1 LAPSK
6 YVEAVEQALDQLE
19 QTDVVRR
26 IWAKDHTIW
35 KADPTEITDR
45 LGWLDVTSYMLTQ
58 VESLT
63 KVANDVKAAGLRHI
77 VLLGMGGSSLGPEV
91 LRQVIGSSPGHP
103 ELIVLDSTVPAWIR
117 SVSQA
122 IDPAK
127 SLFIVSSKSGGT
139 IESNTLYR
147 YFRALV
153 DSAVGQEEAGSY
165 FVAVTDAGS
174 ALEAL
179 AERDGFRKAFINPSD
194 IGGRYSVHSFFGLV
208 PAAMAGMD
216 LNRLIQGFD
225 EMASQCS
232 PEVALRENPGAVLGA
247 TMAVMAAQGRD
258 KLTLVASPSISGFGL
273 WAEQLLAES
282 TGKEG
287 KGIVPVA
294 DEPLLRPEAYGN
306 DRLFV
311 HLRMAGDNN
320 AEADAKLRVLED
332 AGHPVVHFDLS
343 DAYDIAAEFFRGEFA
358 TAVAGAVLG
367 IQPFDQPNVQQAKD
381 MTDKVL
387 SDYRSSGV
395 KPGLEDLGSLRE
407 MLSQAKPGDYLAV
420 MAYVEQTPETDA
432 GFHSLREAVMQRYNI
447 ATTLGYGPRFLH
459 STGQLHKGGP
469 DTGLFLQITA
479 PHEKDIAIPG
489 LDFSFG
495 VLADA
500 QASVDLV
507 ALVAQGRRAARVIL
521 SPDIATSITQIVT
534 SISS

>member
-1 LAPSK
+1 MARST
-6 YVEAVEQALDQLE
+6 YTEAVEQALDQLE
-19 QTDVVRR
+19 RDDVISR
-26 IWAKDHTIW
+26 IWAKDHTVW
-35 KADPTEITDR
+35 KPDPAEITDR
-45 LGWLDVTSYMLTQ
+45 LGWLDVTAYMATQ
-58 VESLT
+58 VESLN
-63 KVANDVKAAGLRHI
+63 KIANDVKAAGIRHV

-91 LRQVIGSSPGHP
+91 LRQVIGSSLGYP

-139 IESNTLYR
+139 IEPNILYR
-147 YFRALV
+147 YFRTLV
-153 DSAVGQEEAGSY
+153 ESAVGHEEAGSH
-165 FVAVTDAGS
+165 FVAVTDAES

-179 AERDGFRKAFINPSD
+179 AEREGFRKAFINPSD
-194 IGGRYSVHSFFGLV
+194 IGGRYSVQSFFGLV
-208 PAAMAGMD
+208 PAALAGMD

-225 EMASQCS
+225 EMASQCR

-258 KLTLVASPSISGFGL
+258 KLTLVASPSISSFGL

-287 KGIVPVA
+287 RGIVPIA
-294 DEPLLRPEAYGN
+294 DEPLLGSEAYGN

-311 HLRMAGDNN
+311 HLRMEGENDT
-320 AEADAKLRVLED
+320 EADAKLRLLEE
-332 AGHPVVHFDLS
+332 AGHPVVNFDLT

-358 TAVAGAVLG
+358 TAVAGAILG

-381 MTDKVL
+381 MTDRVL

-395 KPGLEDLGSLRE
+395 KPELEALGSLRE
-407 MLSQAKPGDYLAV
+407 MLSQAKPGDYLAI
-420 MAYVEQTPETDA
+420 MAYVEQSSETDA
-432 GFHSLREAVMQRYNI
+432 AFYSLRQAVMRRYKI
-447 ATTLGYGPRFLH
+447 TTTLGYGPRFLH

-479 PHEKDIAIPG
+479 PHEEDIAIQSF
-489 LDFSFG
+489 DFSFG

-500 QASVDLV
+500 QASGDLA

-521 SPDIATSITQIVT
+521 SPDIAMSIKQIVT